1 VAIFLAMADY
11 MPHNL
16 NVMMIDD
23 PTQSMDPDHRKAMAQ
38 FFAEES
44 AKKQAIIA
52 TEDPV
57 FADAILQASANPLHH
72 QLGPWTSQGI
82 TV

>member
-1 VAIFLAMADY
+1 MADY
-11 MPHNL
+11 LPHNL

-72 QLGPWTSQGI
+72 PLRPWTSQGI
-82 TV
+82 TL